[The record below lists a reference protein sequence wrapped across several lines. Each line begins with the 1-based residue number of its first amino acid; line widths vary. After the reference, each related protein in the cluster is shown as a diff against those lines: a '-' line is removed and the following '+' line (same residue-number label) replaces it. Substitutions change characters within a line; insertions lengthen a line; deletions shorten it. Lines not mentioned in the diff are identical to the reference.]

1 MKWVEIGFI
10 VLSII
15 IMFFWAPSYRTYL
28 SAIFLKIPPI
38 NSYAR
43 FFGLG
48 ASWPMFSNPG
58 PVFKEVKAH
67 IIFID
72 GTTHTGFCFED
83 PLLIEVIGIKQKVH
97 RAKYYSSI
105 TNGQIPATMLA
116 KCIYDGF
123 KAKNQK
129 LSEIKL
135 DMMMI
140 QTSQYPNY
148 VEKKV
153 KNLITVDLSDKKPK
167 FSREPMPVK
176 SVAKAG

>member
-10 VLSII
+10 ILSIV

-28 SAIFLKIPPI
+28 TTMFLKIPPI

-58 PVFKEVKAH
+58 PGFKEIKAQ
-67 IIFID
+67 ITFAD
-72 GTTHTGFCFED
+72 GKIHTGFCFED
-83 PLLIEVIGIKQKVH
+83 PLLIDVIGIKQKVH

-105 TNGQIPATMLA
+105 TNGQIPSTMLA

-123 KAKNQK
+123 KAKNQR
-129 LSEIKL
+129 LREIKL
-135 DMMMI
+135 DMILI
-140 QTSQYPNY
+140 QTDKYPNY
-148 VEKKV
+148 IEKKL
-153 KNLITVDLSDKKPK
+153 KNLITVDLSGKKPK
-167 FSREPMPVK
+167 FSRDADPVK
-176 SVAKAG
+176 PIAKAG